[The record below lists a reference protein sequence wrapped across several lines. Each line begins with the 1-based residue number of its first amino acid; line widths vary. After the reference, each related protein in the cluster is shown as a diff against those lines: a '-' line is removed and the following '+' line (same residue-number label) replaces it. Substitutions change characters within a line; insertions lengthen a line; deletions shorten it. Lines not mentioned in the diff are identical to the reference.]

1 MPDILDQFFFDVN
14 FSLGEDSVFTLR
26 DTEVMPPMP
35 PIEGYFLL
43 LDNTNFL
50 LLSGENLTLL

>member
-1 MPDILDQFFFDVN
+1 MPSALHDFLFDVN
-14 FSLGEDSVFTLR
+14 FSVSNESVYTLV
-26 DTEVMPPMP
+26 DQTAGSPLP

-50 LLSGENLTLL
+50 LLDGENLTLL